1 MNLTVGRLPMLHRYT
16 KTALFSPNGKPVR
29 NAWNRAALVFVLSA
43 LGVGAAA
50 QAQTQPT
57 LTSAPSALY
66 QALGQKEGIR
76 LLIDDLVDRLRADS
90 TIGAPFRKM
99 KAAYLKEQLTDQVC
113 RVSGGPCVYEGEE
126 MKKSHAE
133 LEIGIGEF
141 DLMVEIL
148 QDSMDARHLPFTVQ
162 NQLLARLAP
171 MHREIITASPAANR
185 QGKLL
190 LTAGV
195 SSVDGAAGGGLTP
208 WAVIGSYATDR
219 ATGFTAHATRVTTN
233 DYGLN
238 TYGLTVGIQNRWE
251 VSLAR
256 QSFDTGVT
264 GPGLGI
270 PGLQLTQNIVGA
282 KWRVSGDAVLN
293 SDNWQPQVAIGVQF
307 KSLQSSGLDGT
318 LSALGAKK
326 NGTDVYLSATKLL
339 LAQGIVVNGTLRATN
354 ANQNGLLG
362 FGGSLGGAHDAYQLM
377 PELSVAWLANRHV
390 AVGME
395 YRRMPN
401 NLQDPGAAA
410 GLGDG
415 LRAQDWKDV
424 FIAWAPN
431 KNASVTLAY
440 VDLGVIVP
448 ATTANRTQKGAYL
461 SVQLA
466 F

>member
-1 MNLTVGRLPMLHRYT
+1 MLHHHT
-16 KTALFSPNGKPVR
+16 EISAAALRFKSC
-29 NAWNRAALVFVLSA
+29 RAACQRGGLILVLAGLSA
-43 LGVGAAA
+43 TASV
-50 QAQTQPT
+50 QAQNLASTDT
-57 LTSAPSALY
+57 LTPPHLALY
-66 QALGQKEGIR
+66 NALGKKEGIG
-76 LLIDDLVDRLRADS
+76 LLMDDLVERLRAEK
-90 TIGAPFRKM
+90 TIGPMFKNI
-99 KAAYLKEQLTDQVC
+99 KAAYLKEQLTDQLC
-113 RVSGGPCVYEGEE
+113 RVSGGPCAYEGEE
-126 MKKSHAE
+126 MKKSHAD
-133 LEIGIGEF
+133 LKIGTGEF
-141 DLMVEIL
+141 NLLVELL
-148 QDSMDARHLPFTVQ
+148 QDSMNARDIPFAIQ
-162 NQLLARLAP
+162 NRLLARLAP
-171 MHREIITASPAANR
+171 MHRDIITESPAANR

-190 LTAGV
+190 LTGGV

-208 WAVIGSYATDR
+208 WATIGTYATDQ
-219 ATGFTAHATRVTTN
+219 ATGFSAHATRVTTN

-238 TYGLTVGIQNRWE
+238 TYGMALGIHNRWE

-270 PGLQLTQNIVGA
+270 PGLQLTQDILGA
-282 KWRVSGDAVLN
+282 KWRVAGDAVLD
-293 SDNWQPQVAIGVQF
+293 SDNWQPQVAVGAEF

-326 NGTDVYLSATKLL
+326 NGTDLYVSATKLF
-339 LAQGIVVNGTLRATN
+339 LAQGILVNGTLRATN

-362 FGGSLGGAHDAYQLM
+362 FGGTLGGSRDQYQLM
-377 PELSVAWLANRHV
+377 PELSVVWLANRNL
-390 AVGME
+390 AFGME

-424 FIAWAPN
+424 FVAWAPN
-431 KNASVTLAY
+431 KTISLTLAY

-448 ATTANRTQKGAYL
+448 ATTGNRTQTGAYL
-461 SVQLA
+461 SAQVG